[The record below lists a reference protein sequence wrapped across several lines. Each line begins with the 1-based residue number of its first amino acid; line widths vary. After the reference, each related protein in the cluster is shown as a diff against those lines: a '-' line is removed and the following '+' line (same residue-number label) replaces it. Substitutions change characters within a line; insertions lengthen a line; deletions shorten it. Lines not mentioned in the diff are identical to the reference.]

1 MEWWSILVVAC
12 SKPFTRTKWV
22 EGLQKNKRLRRFLN
36 HPYFL
41 WAQIKFNIVKRL
53 ADGKVEALISCD
65 SSFAEWFRTT
75 AL

>member
-1 MEWWSILVVAC
+1 MGRGTA
-12 SKPFTRTKWV
+12 
-22 EGLQKNKRLRRFLN
+22 KNKKLRFLN

-41 WAQIKFNIVKRL
+41 WAQVKFNTVKRL
-53 ADGKVEALISCD
+53 ADGKVEALISYD